1 MLGLLA
7 LGHAASAAA
16 EPTRSIALYLEG
28 PAPERV
34 GAALQAALQGRAR
47 LLDPAA
53 FLGALRREGAKLP
66 LGMNLYVPKKRKP
79 LVSLLRNAGTASAA
93 DGVIVARATGKGAKL
108 VVAVAW
114 IDPRAPEPLLSAPL
128 RLVGDA
134 ATDRAATAALLAAPL
149 QTLGAAPPL
158 VAAVPAVGTSPGA
171 GAAPAGAGASLPSVP
186 GVNPSGG
193 AAQSEPPGAVD
204 GPRAPV
210 AAGGAEAPSVPRGP
224 RDSALLI
231 ADLGFELGGRSFS
244 YSDPLTANLPDYS
257 VFGAPLLA
265 LRVEL
270 YPGARTRR
278 AVLRDLGLYGQVSHA
293 FGLSSATAS
302 GAPLGTDWTRAGG
315 GLRYRLALP
324 QARGLLLGAALG
336 VDWLNF
342 TIDAEGALARLVA
355 SASYLAVRVGVDA
368 RLPLWRVAV
377 LLDGAYDAPLH
388 GGPVYERQR
397 EPFIGGVELGA
408 GVALPLPL
416 GFEVNLRGRYT
427 RCFSSFHP
435 VPGDEY
441 VAGGAL
447 DQLYTFG
454 GGASYAF

>member
-1 MLGLLA
+1 M
-7 LGHAASAAA
+7 
-16 EPTRSIALYLEG
+16 
-28 PAPERV
+28 

-47 LLDPAA
+47 LLDAAA
-53 FLGALRREGAKLP
+53 FLSALRREGAKLP

-93 DGVIVARATGKGAKL
+93 DGVIVARATGKGARL

-128 RLVGDA
+128 RLSGDA
-134 ATDRAATAALLAAPL
+134 AADRAATAALLAAPL
-149 QTLGAAPPL
+149 QTLSAAPPL

-171 GAAPAGAGASLPSVP
+171 GAAPAGAGASPSSVP
-186 GVNPSGG
+186 DVNPSGG

-204 GPRAPV
+204 GARAPV
-210 AAGGAEAPSVPRGP
+210 AVGGAAPVLPSAAPPRGL
-224 RDSALLI
+224 REAALVI

-265 LRVEL
+265 LRVEV
-270 YPGARTRR
+270 YPGARSRR

-342 TIDAEGALARLVA
+342 TIDADGALARLVA

-368 RLPLWRVAV
+368 RLPLGRVAL
-377 LLDGAYDAPLH
+377 LLDGAYDAPLQ

-397 EPFIGGVELGA
+397 DPFIGGVELGA

-427 RCFSSFHP
+427 RFFSSFHP